1 MTWWP
6 GILVIAVAL
15 VLGGWWSHLW
25 YCKRRNAC
33 TLWQQD
39 SEEAWLRELA
49 RKYPAGKVA
58 SIPPEVWRAW
68 RPAPPVEDQFD
79 NGSQTGVPL
88 AKIEPTP
95 TTDVTNAR
103 RKT

>member
-1 MTWWP
+1 VTWWP

-68 RPAPPVEDQFD
+68 RPAPALDE
-79 NGSQTGVPL
+79 NEKLGVPSQRRD
-88 AKIEPTP
+88 TP
-95 TTDVTNAR
+95 TAETDLGNPNR
-103 RKT
+103 RT